1 MQMFPD
7 DKRAE
12 QWFIKERWSD
22 GKATFIAVA
31 TRPTKSK
38 ASDNV
43 LSLIKMLQVFSVRTG
58 TIMQFSKLS
67 Y

>member
-1 MQMFPD
+1 MFPD

-43 LSLIKMLQVFSVRTG
+43 LSLLKMLQVFSGRTG